1 MSNGC
6 DDMKKLA
13 EDIRQLSQERKAV
26 ILAHVYQRDEVQ
38 AIAHYTGDS
47 LALSRIAVDID
58 ADVIVL
64 CGVWF
69 MAETAEILNPDKIV
83 LLPERDA
90 GCPLAD
96 MATVTALRA
105 KKEAYPEAAVV
116 SYVNSSAA
124 IKAESDICCTSSNA
138 VKIVNSLTEE
148 QVIFVPDRNLGR
160 YVAGKTNKQI
170 ILWPG
175 FCPVH
180 NYKITAE
187 NLRRVKAA
195 HPDARIMVHPEC
207 TPEVIALADFVG
219 STAQM
224 LEYTANSSANEY
236 VVGTER
242 GLLYE
247 LTQENPD
254 KTFYSPSEDII
265 CEDMKKI
272 TLAKVA
278 RALQTMRYEVQVP
291 EDIRVKAKRAL
302 DRMLEVKE

>member
-1 MSNGC
+1 
-6 DDMKKLA
+6 MKRLV

-64 CGVWF
+64 CGVRF

-96 MATVTALRA
+96 MATVTELRA

-148 QVIFVPDRNLGR
+148 QVIFVPDRNLGQ
-160 YVAGKTNKQI
+160 YVAGKTDKQV

-180 NYKITAE
+180 NYKVTAE
-187 NLRRVKAA
+187 NIRRVQVA
-195 HPDARIMVHPEC
+195 HPDVRIMIHPEC

-224 LEYTANSSANEY
+224 LEYTANSSAKEY

-242 GLLYE
+242 GLLYA
-247 LTQENPD
+247 LTQANPD

-278 RALQTMRYEVQVP
+278 RSLEAMRYEIQVP
-291 EDIRVKAKRAL
+291 EDVRVKAKRAL
-302 DRMLEVKE
+302 DRMLEVK